1 MRKDRERRLQISDPT
16 IVAIPD
22 THFPFSDKPAIDKLL
37 AELKAIQPEYV
48 VQMGDLYDLYN
59 FSSHATSRLGL
70 GPMEELTEG
79 RGQAEAMWAGV
90 RDAVPNAK
98 CFQILGNHDLRIRKQ
113 LVKKAPEMEAL
124 LEVLD
129 IDSLWRFAGVKLQ
142 ADYREP
148 LEISGIVFHHGFGKA
163 GSHVRRFLRP
173 TVVGH
178 LHIGRVE
185 YLSLWDRVIWELG
198 CGFLGDSDALAF
210 SYTPTR
216 LANWQTGFGLIDERG
231 PRFVSL

>member
-1 MRKDRERRLQISDPT
+1 M
-16 IVAIPD
+16 AIPD
-22 THFPFSDKPAIDKLL
+22 AHFPYADHSALSRLLNEVSDIRPDF
-37 AELKAIQPEYV
+37 V

-59 FSSHATSRLGL
+59 FSSHASSRLGL

-90 RDAVPNAK
+90 KQAAPNAE

-129 IDSLWRFAGVKLQ
+129 LNSLWRFPGVTLH

-148 LEISGIVFHHGFGKA
+148 LEIDGIVFHHGYGRF
-163 GSHVRRFLRP
+163 GSHMRHFLKP
-173 TVVGH
+173 TVCGH
-178 LHIGRVE
+178 LHKGAVEFLNLWGRT
-185 YLSLWDRVIWELG
+185 IWELN
-198 CGFLGDSDALAF
+198 CGFLGDREALAF
-210 SYTPTR
+210 QYPPTK
-216 LANWQTGFGLIDERG
+216 LVGWTTGFGLIDERG